1 MRKPTILALLL
12 LLGVAPPAVAD
23 GASLQVSPVRL
34 ELAPGQ
40 AATKIVLGNTG
51 SDVVAAQ
58 VRVMRWVQED
68 GKDQLLPTR
77 DVVASPPLIELS
89 PGKQNVVRIVRTNKA
104 ETSGEE
110 AYRLLVDQLPP
121 PAGSPGNVLNFR
133 VRYSIPVFFR
143 CKTSSAPQL
152 DWQVETS
159 KQRTV
164 LEVANAGGS
173 YLRLSRLA
181 IRAPNGKS
189 AELAPGLAGYVLA
202 GSRVRLEFR
211 GGLGGLKPGQTVAVM
226 ADGNENPI
234 KAQAEVR

>member
-1 MRKPTILALLL
+1 MRKPLVLALLL
-12 LLGVAPPAVAD
+12 FLCSPAPAAPQ

-40 AATKIVLGNTG
+40 GAAKIVLGNTG
-51 SDVVAAQ
+51 SDVVTAQ
-58 VRVMRWVQED
+58 VRVMRWVQRD

-77 DVVASPPLIELS
+77 DVVASPPLVELS
-89 PGKQNVVRIVRTNKA
+89 PGKQNVVRIVRTTKA
-104 ETSGEE
+104 AASTEE

-121 PAGSPGNVLNFR
+121 PAGASGNVLNFR

-143 CKTSSAPQL
+143 SKTASAPQL
-152 DWQVETS
+152 DWQVETT

-164 LEVANAGGS
+164 LEVDNAGGS

-181 IRAPNGKS
+181 IRAANGKS
-189 AELAPGLAGYVLA
+189 MELAPGLAGYVLA

-211 GGLGGLKPGQTVAVM
+211 GGLGGLKPGQTVTVM